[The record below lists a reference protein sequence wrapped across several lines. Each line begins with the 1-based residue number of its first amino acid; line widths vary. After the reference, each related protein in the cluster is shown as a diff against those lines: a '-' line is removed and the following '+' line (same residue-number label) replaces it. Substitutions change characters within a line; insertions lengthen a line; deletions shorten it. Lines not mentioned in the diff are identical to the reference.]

1 MKRYRFS
8 SGDEEKSRK
17 AEQQFLRITENM
29 TDEERDAVL
38 KMMIEVQKSMFFQ
51 EPWLLKNFSGKEQ
64 AHILAQYTKEE
75 QMIMLA
81 RFDLELQHWKDKK
94 RNS

>member
-29 TDEERDAVL
+29 TDEEYV
-38 KMMIEVQKSMFFQ
+38 KFQ
-51 EPWLLKNFSGKEQ
+51 ESP
-64 AHILAQYTKEE
+64 
-75 QMIMLA
+75 
-81 RFDLELQHWKDKK
+81 DL
-94 RNS
+94 

>member
-8 SGDEEKSRK
+8 SGDEETSRR

-29 TDEERDAVL
+29 TNEERDAVL

-51 EPWLLKNFSGKEQ
+51 EPWLLKKLSGKEQ
-64 AHILAQYTKEE
+64 AQILAQYTREE
-75 QMIMLA
+75 QLIMLA
-81 RFDLELQHWKDKK
+81 RFDLELQHWKDKNK
-94 RNS
+94 NS

>member
-29 TDEERDAVL
+29 TDKERDAVL
-38 KMMIEVQKSMFFQ
+38 ECLIKMQKQLFFQ
-51 EPWLLKNFSGKEQ
+51 EPWLLKKFSGKEQ
-64 AHILAQYTKEE
+64 AHILAQYTREE
-75 QMIMLA
+75 QLIMLA
-81 RFDLELQHWKDKK
+81 RFDLELQHRKDKNK
-94 RNS
+94 NS

>member
-29 TDEERDAVL
+29 TDKERDAVL
-38 KMMIEVQKSMFFQ
+38 KMMIKMQRQMFFQ
-51 EPWLLKNFSGKEQ
+51 EPWLLKKFSGKEQ
-64 AHILAQYTKEE
+64 AQILAQYTREE
-75 QMIMLA
+75 QLIMLA
-81 RFDLELQHWKDKK
+81 RFDLELQHW
-94 RNS
+94 RNKNVH

>member
-1 MKRYRFS
+1 MKKYKFS

-38 KMMIEVQKSMFFQ
+38 KMMIKMQKQMFFQ
-51 EPWLLKNFSGKEQ
+51 EPWLLKRFSGKEQ
-64 AHILAQYTKEE
+64 AQILAQYTREE
-75 QMIMLA
+75 QLIMLA
-81 RFDLELQHWKDKK
+81 RFDLELQHW
-94 RNS
+94 RNKNVH

>member
-8 SGDEEKSRK
+8 SGDEETSRR

-29 TDEERDAVL
+29 TDEQRDAVL
-38 KMMIEVQKSMFFQ
+38 KMMIKMQKQMFFQ
-51 EPWLLKNFSGKEQ
+51 EPWLLKKFSGKEQ
-64 AHILAQYTKEE
+64 AQILAQYTTEE
-75 QMIMLA
+75 QLMMLA
-81 RFDLELQHWKDKK
+81 RFDLELQYWKDKK

>member
-38 KMMIEVQKSMFFQ
+38 KMMIEMQKSMFFQ
-51 EPWLLKNFSGKEQ
+51 ERWLLKRFSGKEQ
-64 AHILAQYTKEE
+64 AQILAQYTREE
-75 QMIMLA
+75 QLIMLA
-81 RFDLELQHWKDKK
+81 RFDLELQHWKDKNK
-94 RNS
+94 

>member
-1 MKRYRFS
+1 MKRYKFS

-51 EPWLLKNFSGKEQ
+51 EPWLLKKFSGKEQ
-64 AHILAQYTKEE
+64 AQILAQYTREE

-81 RFDLELQHWKDKK
+81 RFDLELKHWKDKNK
-94 RNS
+94 NS

>member
-1 MKRYRFS
+1 MKRYKFS

-29 TDEERDAVL
+29 TDKERDAVL

-51 EPWLLKNFSGKEQ
+51 EPWLLKKFSGKEQ
-64 AHILAQYTKEE
+64 AQILAQYTREE
-75 QMIMLA
+75 QLIMLA
-81 RFDLELQHWKDKK
+81 RFDLELQHCWNK
-94 RNS
+94 NVH

>member
-8 SGDEEKSRK
+8 SGDEETSRR

-38 KMMIEVQKSMFFQ
+38 KMMIKMQKQMFFQ
-51 EPWLLKNFSGKEQ
+51 EPWLLKRFSGNEQ
-64 AHILAQYTKEE
+64 AQILAQYTREE
-75 QMIMLA
+75 QLIMLA
-81 RFDLELQHWKDKK
+81 RFDLELQHW
-94 RNS
+94 RNKNVH

>member
-17 AEQQFLRITENM
+17 AEQQFLRITESM

-51 EPWLLKNFSGKEQ
+51 EPWLLKKFSGKEQ
-64 AHILAQYTKEE
+64 AQILAQYTKEE
-75 QMIMLA
+75 QLIMLA
-81 RFDLELQHWKDKK
+81 RFDLVLQHWRSKNAD
-94 RNS
+94 

>member
-38 KMMIEVQKSMFFQ
+38 KMMIKMQKQMFFH
-51 EPWLLKNFSGKEQ
+51 EHLLIKKFSVKEQ
-64 AHILAQYTKEE
+64 AQILAQYTREE
-75 QMIMLA
+75 QLIMLA

>member
-1 MKRYRFS
+1 MKRYKFS

-38 KMMIEVQKSMFFQ
+38 KMMIKMQKQMFFQ
-51 EPWLLKNFSGKEQ
+51 EPWLLKKFSGKEQ
-64 AHILAQYTKEE
+64 AQILAQYTREE
-75 QMIMLA
+75 QLIMLA
-81 RFDLELQHWKDKK
+81 RFDLELQHW
-94 RNS
+94 RNKNVH